1 MTVRTMT
8 TIEDVY
14 RLLEEKENDLQLAG
28 ELGKALLEKN
38 EELTR
43 EYDKATQDHYG
54 QIEVWFWGYALTLY
68 LPLPIECNCW
78 GIT

>member
-1 MTVRTMT
+1 MT

-54 QIEVWFWGYALTLY
+54 QIEVWF
-68 LPLPIECNCW
+68 
-78 GIT
+78 